1 MRVEGEGETKV
12 DIEMEA
18 EAEPKS
24 GEDDEFVSNINKGVE
39 INDTLV
45 DDSDYNEN

>member
-12 DIEMEA
+12 DIEK